1 MTKPPQPFQADVV
14 LPCLDEAEALPWVL
28 ERMPPGFRAI
38 VVDNGSTDGS
48 AELARSLGALVV
60 SEPRRGFG
68 AACHTG
74 LLAATAE
81 YVCFCDCDAS
91 LDPAE
96 LPFLLDPVRDGS
108 ADLVLGRRRPTTR
121 GAWPLHARLANA
133 ELARRLRARTHAE
146 LHDLGPMRVA
156 RRRRLLD
163 LGLGDRR
170 SGYPLEMV
178 LAADAAG
185 MRIAE
190 REVAYL
196 PRAGRSKVT
205 GTLRGTRQ
213 AIHDMGAMLAAPAPT
228 LMVLAKSPVPGRVK
242 TRLSPAC
249 TPEQAAALAEAAL
262 ADTLETLGR
271 VPAGRRVLVLE
282 GAPGRWLPPGWEV
295 LPQAGGGLDVRLAQ
309 AFAAVAGEAPALL
322 VGMDTPQL
330 SARTLAEAL
339 SPAGRTGVDAWFG
352 PAVDGGFWTLGLARP
367 SAELARQLLLG
378 VPMSTATT
386 GAVLRGRLAAAGLR
400 VAALPAL
407 TDVDTVAEAA
417 EVAELAPHTRFAE
430 TWRMVSRTV
439 LSPTAVTGP
448 AMTTPAMTT
457 PAMSTPARSR
467 NAMSAM
473 SAPGGSAR

>member
-96 LPFLLDPVRDGS
+96 LPSLLGLVRDGT
-108 ADLVLGRRRPTTR
+108 ADLVLGRRRPTVR

-185 MRIAE
+185 MRIVE

-242 TRLSPAC
+242 TRLTPAC

-309 AFAAVAGEAPALL
+309 AFAAVAGDTAGNRTAGNKTPALL

-330 SARTLAEAL
+330 SARMLAEAL

-378 VPMSTATT
+378 VPMSTSTT
-386 GAVLRGRLAAAGLR
+386 GAVLRGRLAAAGLS

-430 TWRMVSRTV
+430 TWRMVSRTL
-439 LSPTAVTGP
+439 LSPTP
-448 AMTTPAMTT
+448 ISTT
-457 PAMSTPARSR
+457 AMSRTVL
-467 NAMSAM
+467 SA
-473 SAPGGSAR
+473 GGSAR

>member
-1 MTKPPQPFQADVV
+1 MTKPHQPPQADVV

-68 AACHTG
+68 AACHAG

-96 LPFLLDPVRDGS
+96 LPSLLGPVRDGS

-133 ELARRLRARTHAE
+133 ELARRLRARTHAP

-190 REVAYL
+190 QEVAYL

-309 AFAAVAGEAPALL
+309 AFAAVAGETAGDRTPALL

-330 SARTLAEAL
+330 SARMLAEAL

-352 PAVDGGFWTLGLARP
+352 PAADGGFWTLGLARP

-378 VPMSTATT
+378 VPMSTSTT
-386 GAVLRGRLAAAGLR
+386 GAVLRDRLAAAGLR
-400 VAALPAL
+400 VAALPTL

-417 EVAELAPHTRFAE
+417 EVAELAPHSRFAD
-430 TWRMVSRTV
+430 TWHAV
-439 LSPTAVTGP
+439 SPTV
-448 AMTTPAMTT
+448 MSTT
-457 PAMSTPARSR
+457 AMSTTG
-467 NAMSAM
+467 MSTTTLSTAALSTM
-473 SAPGGSAR
+473 SVPGGAAR

>member
-1 MTKPPQPFQADVV
+1 MV

-28 ERMPPGFRAI
+28 DRMPPGYRAI
-38 VVDNGSTDGS
+38 VVDNGSSDGS

-60 SEPRRGFG
+60 PEPRRGFG
-68 AACHTG
+68 AACHAG

-91 LDPAE
+91 MDPAE
-96 LPFLLDPVRDGS
+96 LPSLLGPVRDGT
-108 ADLVLGRRRPTTR
+108 ADLVLGRRRPTER

-133 ELARRLRARTHAE
+133 ELARRLRARTGAP

-178 LAADAAG
+178 LSAAAAG

-190 REVAYL
+190 REVAYR

-213 AIHDMGAMLAAPAPT
+213 AVHDMGGLLAAPAPT
-228 LMVLAKSPVPGRVK
+228 LLVLAKSPVPGRVK

-249 TPEQAAALAEAAL
+249 SPEQAAALAEAAL

-271 VPAGRRVLVLE
+271 VPAGRRILVLE

-295 LPQAGGGLDVRLAQ
+295 FPQAGGGLDARLAH
-309 AFAAVAGEAPALL
+309 AFAAVAGEVPALL

-339 SPAGRTGVDAWFG
+339 SPAARTGVDAWFG
-352 PAVDGGFWTLGLARP
+352 PAADGGFWTLGLARP
-367 SAELARQLLLG
+367 DAGLARRLLLG
-378 VPMSTATT
+378 VPMSTGST
-386 GAVLRGRLAAAGLR
+386 GAVLRGRLAAEGLR
-400 VAALPAL
+400 VASLPLL

-417 EVAELAPHTRFAE
+417 EVAALAPHTRFAD
-430 TWRMVSRTV
+430 TWRAVSATA
-439 LSPTAVTGP
+439 LSA
-448 AMTTPAMTT
+448 
-457 PAMSTPARSR
+457 TPAR
-467 NAMSAM
+467 
-473 SAPGGSAR
+473 GGTTR